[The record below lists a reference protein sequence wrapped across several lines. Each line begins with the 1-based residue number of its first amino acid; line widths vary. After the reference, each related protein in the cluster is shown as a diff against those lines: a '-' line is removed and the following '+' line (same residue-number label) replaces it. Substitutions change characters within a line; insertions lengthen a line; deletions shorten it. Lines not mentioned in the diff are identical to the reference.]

1 MWDLKARRGLAVD
14 REKSRV
20 EFPNGGLEQGYKI
33 EIAFFKANFVSAGG
47 LEPPTLCL
55 KGRCSTPE
63 LRAQIKT
70 LEKRPTQYMKIR
82 LDMQLIMEWTDRVI
96 VQYQSRDLYKIFS
109 LNHLELMRK
118 LAVVKLHPSKT

>member
-1 MWDLKARRGLAVD
+1 
-14 REKSRV
+14 
-20 EFPNGGLEQGYKI
+20 
-33 EIAFFKANFVSAGG
+33 
-47 LEPPTLCL
+47 
-55 KGRCSTPE
+55 
-63 LRAQIKT
+63 
-70 LEKRPTQYMKIR
+70 LEKRPAQYMKIR